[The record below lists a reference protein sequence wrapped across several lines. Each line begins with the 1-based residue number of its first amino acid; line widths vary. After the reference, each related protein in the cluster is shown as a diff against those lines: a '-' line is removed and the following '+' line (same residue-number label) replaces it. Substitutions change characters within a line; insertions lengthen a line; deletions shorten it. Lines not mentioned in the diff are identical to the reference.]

1 MYGLNANPHGV
12 LADPELRP
20 HINPISTLTYDWVHN
35 CLQDGTFTLE
45 ASEFLRVC
53 ERHGV
58 ISCLFCLVDVFG
70 LGFDYAPAVLRLYSC
85 LQWPVSGLP
94 LVFLFAVARQRS
106 SACVCSGPSAVFR
119 LCS

>member
-12 LADPELRP
+12 LADPVLRP

-53 ERHGV
+53 EPHGV

-70 LGFDYAPAVLRLYSC
+70 LGFDYAPFKLC
-85 LQWPVSGLP
+85 LVAI
-94 LVFLFAVARQRS
+94 VFLLVARLDRLHQGFDGRHW
-106 SACVCSGPSAVFR
+106 AV
-119 LCS
+119 